1 MWHWK
6 LQKMQLSITGTNYLS
21 NYIKTEINFKL
32 QYKHCIHSKIATEL
46 YSQWSFIIIK
56 WIRAAV
62 TFRSTG
68 KSHTSDIRETWVRL
82 DNDRMS
88 GVQENSLFLCQ
99 EKSPTVFHIC
109 PHDTSYSIHFHFSEK
124 SIFRL
129 PQHPRMQWEIKSSL
143 FVYHI
148 QSVHFCGIAC
158 DMITIE
164 RK

>member
-1 MWHWK
+1 MTLKTAENATFHHRNK
-6 LQKMQLSITGTNYLS
+6 LPFKLYWNK
-21 NYIKTEINFKL
+21 NNFKL

-88 GVQENSLFLCQ
+88 GVQENSLPLPRELSHCITHLSTWHFIQ
-99 EKSPTVFHIC
+99 
-109 PHDTSYSIHFHFSEK
+109 YSLSFFREN
-124 SIFRL
+124 IFRL